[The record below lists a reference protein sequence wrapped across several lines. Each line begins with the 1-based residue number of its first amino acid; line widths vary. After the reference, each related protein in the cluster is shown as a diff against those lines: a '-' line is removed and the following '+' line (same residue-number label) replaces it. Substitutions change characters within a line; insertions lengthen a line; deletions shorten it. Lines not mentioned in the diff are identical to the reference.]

1 MKLKKMVSVFLLLV
15 MVMASSFSAFAAE
28 EEVFEYDGIKFTVAG
43 RVTIGEKERGSTN
56 LTLGEGL
63 LITGF
68 YGDGRACAHAITR
81 TFNGEKHHLTA
92 QTICYDTLG
101 KYTAS
106 PLAGASNATNVM
118 SGLVSPKETSGGL
131 FIGNFLIISSVT
143 GQRYES
149 SIHTEM

>member
-1 MKLKKMVSVFLLLV
+1 MKLKKMATAFILSA
-15 MVMASSFSAFAAE
+15 MVMASSISAFAAE

-92 QTICYDTLG
+92 QTTCYDWLG
-101 KYTAS
+101 NCTAS
-106 PLAGASNATNVM
+106 PVAAASNATNVM
-118 SGLVSPKETSGGL
+118 SALVSPKETSGGL
-131 FIGNFLIISSVT
+131 FIGDFLIMSSVT
-143 GQRYES
+143 GQRYAS